1 MTIIGHI
8 QVFKT
13 TRGGKF
19 LTFLDKLLLIYK
31 CRKIIAEKWTQ
42 SGSILNS
49 LHSLK
54 IHNIYITMMSL
65 ESVLSK
71 PIKSLLEWTLR
82 YLWCRLCRVSYLL
95 VSSAINKSKPQ
106 KPNTKKLLE

>member
-1 MTIIGHI
+1 
-8 QVFKT
+8 
-13 TRGGKF
+13 
-19 LTFLDKLLLIYK
+19 
-31 CRKIIAEKWTQ
+31 
-42 SGSILNS
+42 
-49 LHSLK
+49 
-54 IHNIYITMMSL
+54 MSL